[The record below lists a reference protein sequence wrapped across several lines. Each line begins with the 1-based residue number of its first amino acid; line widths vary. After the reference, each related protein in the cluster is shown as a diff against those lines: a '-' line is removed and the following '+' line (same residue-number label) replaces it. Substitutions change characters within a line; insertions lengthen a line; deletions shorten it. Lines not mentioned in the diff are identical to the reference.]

1 MDMGLEIHKLAD
13 ASFIEQMHGLPD
25 RAWST
30 KANFQCTSQPIPKI
44 IHFVWMGSQLPP
56 KYCAHVQLM
65 ADTNPT
71 WKVHLWAD
79 HPHVASTA
87 VNATNFEVRD
97 VMQYAHMFR
106 NWDLI
111 LNATNLAGKA
121 DYLRMEVVHLEGG
134 VYVDT
139 DTIAHLSFDSF
150 EDIFRWPFVAYDLLY
165 KNICNCVFGFEK
177 KAPFLDFALNLT
189 RENCVK
195 FSTCGVNGR
204 ARLHRLQ
211 MIRVCVW
218 GIRGYVGF
226 VDL

>member
-1 MDMGLEIHKLAD
+1 MAVTGSPQLTLLAVGLAVTLALTCISKAPVLLSRTPRYYFQRSATPAVPPPNYCLRSGKSLHMDMGLEIHKLAD

-56 KYCAHVQLM
+56 RYCAHVQLM

-121 DYLRMEVVHLEGG
+121 DYLRMEVVHL
-134 VYVDT
+134 
-139 DTIAHLSFDSF
+139 
-150 EDIFRWPFVAYDLLY
+150 
-165 KNICNCVFGFEK
+165 
-177 KAPFLDFALNLT
+177 
-189 RENCVK
+189 
-195 FSTCGVNGR
+195 
-204 ARLHRLQ
+204 
-211 MIRVCVW
+211 
-218 GIRGYVGF
+218 
-226 VDL
+226 